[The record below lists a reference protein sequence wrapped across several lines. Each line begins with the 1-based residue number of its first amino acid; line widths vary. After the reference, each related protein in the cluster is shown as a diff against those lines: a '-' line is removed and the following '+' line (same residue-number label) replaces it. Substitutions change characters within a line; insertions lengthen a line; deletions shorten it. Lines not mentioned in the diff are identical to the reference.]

1 MIAPQPPQIFR
12 PSYGPGIV
20 ICTVFFVEK
29 LGYIILLY
37 VFKKTKNYKKMCQ
50 NMIKSKIN
58 EYQYYRKLFICVD
71 YNNRDFRDFL
81 VHDFANTLKMIS

>member
-1 MIAPQPPQIFR
+1 MFLRKQ
-12 PSYGPGIV
+12 
-20 ICTVFFVEK
+20 
-29 LGYIILLY
+29 
-37 VFKKTKNYKKMCQ
+37 KTTKKMCQ

-81 VHDFANTLKMIS
+81 VHDFVNTLKMIS